1 MSTADN
7 YKRWCSLRRGDIIK
21 IEGEKEERIV
31 SHSIGLRDSW
41 VLTFQDC
48 YIVLL
53 WEDEKQL
60 LTFERVGHYVC
71 GKDKEIP
78 STKPH

>member
-21 IEGEKEERIV
+21 IERDKEERIV
-31 SHSIGLRDSW
+31 SHVIVLRDSC
-41 VLTFQDC
+41 VITFQDC

-53 WEDEKQL
+53 WEDEKYL
-60 LTFERVGHYVC
+60 LTFEKTGHYVC
-71 GKDKEIP
+71 NKEKELP